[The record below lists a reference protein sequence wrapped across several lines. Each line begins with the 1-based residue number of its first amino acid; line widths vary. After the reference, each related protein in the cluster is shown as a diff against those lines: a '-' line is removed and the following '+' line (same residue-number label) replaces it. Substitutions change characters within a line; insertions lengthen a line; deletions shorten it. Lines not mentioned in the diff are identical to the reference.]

1 MSRKA
6 RLEVVEARAASRATR
21 GPVVAL
27 VTLPHDGR
35 NALPPS
41 YRPGDFPVA
50 ILPAESFDEGK
61 AAIAAAV
68 DAHNARLLCP

>member
-1 MSRKA
+1 LSRKA

-27 VTLPHDGR
+27 ATLPHDGR

-41 YRPGDFPVA
+41 YRPGDYPVA
-50 ILPAESFDEGK
+50 ILPAESFSECK
-61 AAIAAAV
+61 AALTADV
-68 DAHNARLLCP
+68 DAYNARFSCP

>member
-1 MSRKA
+1 LSRKA

-27 VTLPHDGR
+27 ATLPHDGR

-50 ILPAESFDEGK
+50 ILPAESFGESR
-61 AAIAAAV
+61 AALDAAV
-68 DAHNARLLCP
+68 DAYNARF